1 MIPYSKQT
9 ISSQD
14 IKQVVKVLKSDFLTQ
29 GPQVLKFEK
38 KINKYVKSK
47 FTVAVNS
54 ATSALHLS
62 CLALGL
68 KKGDWLWTSSNSFVS
83 SANCGLF
90 CGAKIDLLDIEL
102 EDYNISIPLLKI
114 KLEKA
119 KVSNRLPKILV
130 PVHFSGK
137 PCDMKAI
144 YKLSKKYKFKIV
156 EDASH
161 ALGSKIYGKRIGN
174 CKYSDLCVFSFHPV
188 KNITTGEGGAIT
200 TNNYTLFKK
209 LEILRSHGINKEKKY
224 FELKN
229 APPWFFEQIALGYN
243 YRMNDIEASLGIS
256 QLKQLNLFLKKRNEL
271 AKIYDQNLKNLPL
284 ILPRTDKIFFNAY
297 HLYPIRLKSSDKKN
311 RLKLF
316 NFLKK
321 KDIRV
326 NIHYIPIYI
335 HPYYKKLGFNKKNY
349 PNNNIYYDSAMS
361 IPLFPNLKKKEVFKV
376 INNIKI
382 FFNEK

>member
-38 KINKYVKSK
+38 EINKYVKSK

-144 YKLSKKYKFKIV
+144 YKLSKKYKFKII

-200 TNNYTLFKK
+200 TNNYK
-209 LEILRSHGINKEKKY
+209 LS
-224 FELKN
+224 KN
-229 APPWFFEQIALGYN
+229 
-243 YRMNDIEASLGIS
+243 
-256 QLKQLNLFLKKRNEL
+256 
-271 AKIYDQNLKNLPL
+271 
-284 ILPRTDKIFFNAY
+284 
-297 HLYPIRLKSSDKKN
+297 
-311 RLKLF
+311 
-316 NFLKK
+316 
-321 KDIRV
+321 
-326 NIHYIPIYI
+326 
-335 HPYYKKLGFNKKNY
+335 
-349 PNNNIYYDSAMS
+349 
-361 IPLFPNLKKKEVFKV
+361 
-376 INNIKI
+376 
-382 FFNEK
+382 